1 MQDLSFHYT
10 PKMEQ
15 RNPNGQRKE
24 YRTEINRIEE
34 KS

>member
-24 YRTEINRIEE
+24 YRTEINKIEE